1 MGNRLLRYGS
11 AMMLLMYGFAK
22 LNGSQFTILDS
33 ELDKPM
39 GQVSGF
45 WLTWYYFGYS
55 AIYGNFLALVQI
67 AGAML
72 LTFKRTALLGACVL
86 APVLGNIILIDIL
99 FGVDLSATL
108 VAIVLL
114 SIMLGIIGTRWQEL
128 RALFLPAESES
139 AEPRWR
145 SATKWAVRVAML
157 VLASAATCRIA
168 NFNNRAPTPIDG
180 TWDMVEVSPTQP
192 NGEVPARIF
201 FEYNRAHLAVLK
213 FSDGTYKNHHFEV
226 GRNNSLQIWK
236 GSEAEGTPMFEGRY
250 TLEDSELRIEGTF
263 QEMDKGIFR
272 LQRRA
277 VR

>member
-1 MGNRLLRYGS
+1 MDAVR
-11 AMMLLMYGFAK
+11 AFVDVVEPVVAV
-22 LNGSQFTILDS
+22 QALDRIVA
-33 ELDKPM
+33 
-39 GQVSGF
+39 GVSV
-45 WLTWYYFGYS
+45 
-55 AIYGNFLALVQI
+55 AA
-67 AGAML
+67 
-72 LTFKRTALLGACVL
+72 
-86 APVLGNIILIDIL
+86 
-99 FGVDLSATL
+99 VDLSATL

-157 VLASAATCRIA
+157 VLASAATYRIA

-213 FSDGTYKNHHFEV
+213 FSDGTYQNHHFEV
-226 GRNNSLQIWK
+226 GRDNSLQIWK
-236 GSEAEGTPMFEGRY
+236 GDPAV
-250 TLEDSELRIEGTF
+250 
-263 QEMDKGIFR
+263 
-272 LQRRA
+272 RRA
-277 VR
+277 LHA